1 MRNRRIVLYILAVL
15 AIALLTGCA
24 ADPAAASPSPAPE
37 ETPAADPE
45 ATPAPTP
52 VPEEISITDMVG
64 REVVVPT
71 TVEHVFGANTNS
83 TVMLYTLVPSK
94 MIAWNIK
101 PDEAAMGYMEPDRA
115 SLPVLG
121 SLYGSGKQSNIEEVL
136 TYPLD
141 LVVLCDTKAKQK
153 VIDAADSI
161 EERLGIPVIVVKADM
176 GNYDEAYA
184 FLGPILGAA
193 EKAEELGAYCRETVA
208 YADQK
213 KALLSEEDKVRV
225 YYARMDDGLTTE
237 FQGSPNAQ
245 VLALAGGVNV
255 AEGDTP
261 SGEVTLEQVVA
272 WNPET
277 IIVGHIGASKVAAY
291 ETIMNG
297 ELWAETDAVKDGAV
311 YSVPR
316 LPFNWFDRPPSVN
329 RVIGVKWLG
338 HLLYPDVFDCDMT
351 AEVKDFFSLFY
362 HYELSDEEAAALL
375 GN

>member
-1 MRNRRIVLYILAVL
+1 MKKHRISLYVFAVL
-15 AIALLTGCA
+15 AMALLVGCA
-24 ADPAAASPSPAPE
+24 APAAETAS
-37 ETPAADPE
+37 
-45 ATPAPTP
+45 TP
-52 VPEEISITDMVG
+52 VPEEIPAASPEPTSAPEAITITDMAG
-64 REVVVPT
+64 REVTVPAA
-71 TVEHVFGANTNS
+71 VDHVFGANTNS
-83 TVMLYTLVPSK
+83 TVMLYTLAPGK

-101 PDEAAMGYMEPDRA
+101 PDEAAMVYMDPDYTR
-115 SLPVLG
+115 LPVLG
-121 SLYGSGKQSNIEEVL
+121 SLYGSGKESNIEEVL

-153 VIDAADSI
+153 VIEAADSI

-176 GNYDEAYA
+176 SDYDEAYA
-184 FLGPILGAA
+184 FLGPILGAEEEA
-193 EKAEELGAYCRETVA
+193 EALGAYCRETVA
-208 YADQK
+208 YAGEK
-213 KALLSEEDKVRV
+213 AALLSDKVSV

-237 FQGSPNAQ
+237 FKGSSNAQ
-245 VLALAGGVNV
+245 VLKLAGGVNV

-277 IIVGHIGASKVAAY
+277 IIIGHIGASEVAAY
-291 ETIMNG
+291 DAIMGG
-297 ELWAETDAVKDGAV
+297 ELWAETDAVKNGAV

-338 HLLYPDVFDCDMT
+338 NLLYPDVFDCDMT

-362 HYELSDEEAAALL
+362 HYALSDEEAAVLL
-375 GN
+375 GR